1 MKRRRGDSFTP
12 VDVAAEGL
20 LRRLARGE
28 SSLSWLQARWNRIVG
43 EPLSRKIAPGG
54 IHGRHLTLRL
64 LDPAWR
70 KPVEAT
76 LPELEKKLEREMPGA
91 KWSVELEGGPPKGR
105 A

>member
-1 MKRRRGDSFTP
+1 MKRRRRDTFTP

-28 SSLSWLQARWNRIVG
+28 SSLSWLQARWDRIVG
-43 EPLSRKIAPGG
+43 EPLARKIAPGA
-54 IHGRHLTLRL
+54 IHGGRLTLRL

-76 LPELEKKLEREMPGA
+76 LRDLERKLDREMPGA
-91 KWSVELEGGPPKGR
+91 KWSVELEEVNRKT
-105 A
+105 